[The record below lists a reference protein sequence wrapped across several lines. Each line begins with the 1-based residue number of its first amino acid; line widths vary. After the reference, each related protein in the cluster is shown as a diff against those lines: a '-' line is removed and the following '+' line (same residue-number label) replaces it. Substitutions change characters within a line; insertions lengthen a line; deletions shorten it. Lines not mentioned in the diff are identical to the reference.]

1 MPTLLVTGAN
11 QGLGLEFTRQ
21 YAADG
26 WDVIACC
33 RRPQQA
39 TELSALAAD
48 NPGIVIEPLDI
59 RDPAAIAG
67 LARRH
72 AGRPLDLLLNNA
84 GIIGA
89 FPLNENFHRQ
99 HFGSVDYAL
108 WEEVLQTNTFG
119 PVRLAEAFVEHVA
132 NSDRRLIVSLSSTT
146 GSISESDRAALA
158 YTTSKTALNKAMTVI
173 AGQLKERG
181 IIVALICPGYVKTRM
196 NAGGATVEIPESVS
210 GVRRVIDALTL
221 DDTGCFRRYNSE
233 TIGW

>member
-21 YAADG
+21 YAAEG

-33 RRPQQA
+33 RRPEQA
-39 TELSALAAD
+39 TELSALAAN
-48 NPGIVIEPLDI
+48 NPAITIEPLDI
-59 RDPAAIAG
+59 RDPAAISG

-72 AGRPLDLLLNNA
+72 ASRPVDLLLNNA

-99 HFGSVDYAL
+99 HFGSVDYTL

-119 PVRLAEAFVEHVA
+119 PVRMAEAFVEHVA
-132 NSDRRLIVSLSSTT
+132 ASKRRLIISLSSTT

-158 YTTSKTALNKAMTVI
+158 YTTSKSALNKAMTVI
-173 AGQLKERG
+173 AGQLRERG
-181 IIVALICPGYVKTRM
+181 IIVALVCPGYVKTRM

-221 DDTGCFRRYNSE
+221 EDTGCFRRYNGE

>member
-158 YTTSKTALNKAMTVI
+158 YTTSKAALNKAMTVI
-173 AGQLKERG
+173 ASQLKERG

-196 NAGGATVEIPESVS
+196 NAGGATVVIPESVS